1 MLSIKFLEYVE
12 YLGYR
17 WLDVPV
23 KGEALLD
30 LPLTNLLYKIPIS
43 DSLGCHDHS
52 SWMLLS
58 MLKVSVKTNIL
69 DLEEQTSLCSQPMG
83 RDAMED

>member
-1 MLSIKFLEYVE
+1 M
-12 YLGYR
+12 GYR

-43 DSLGCHDHS
+43 DSPGCHDHS

-58 MLKVSVKTNIL
+58 MLKVNVKTNIL